1 MGTCRSNSLL
11 PLVTS
16 SVRHLSWLTSA
27 FVPCYVHG
35 FFKLYLKLSGSRVQ
49 NFKAIWLAELC
60 KCLKLVV
67 NSIAFLLLGYVQM
80 WYNICVV
87 LLAPCKQRLFFCYQ
101 VRWKSSCS
109 HSYRTGTIL
118 LHFSGEQKVG
128 VKHET
133 CTTCLSPSCVS
144 HASRQIHA
152 YLHWPKKC
160 EKLCLSCKLLLTW

>member
-1 MGTCRSNSLL
+1 MANFCMR
-11 PLVTS
+11 
-16 SVRHLSWLTSA
+16 REE

-49 NFKAIWLAELC
+49 DFKEIWLAELC

-67 NSIAFLLLGYVQM
+67 NSIAFLFLGYVQM

-109 HSYRTGTIL
+109 HSLQNRHHFVAFFRRAKSGCEAWDMHNMPLSIMRVSCFTQSSCLPSLAQKMWKHNAFPASYCSHGRLVVPILYYKIL
-118 LHFSGEQKVG
+118 L
-128 VKHET
+128 
-133 CTTCLSPSCVS
+133 C
-144 HASRQIHA
+144 
-152 YLHWPKKC
+152 
-160 EKLCLSCKLLLTW
+160 